1 MKYFLP
7 AIIVLIIVALLL
19 MFLQKSPLQS
29 IQCPMA
35 KKQAMAKNEDIKGLE
50 I

>member
-1 MKYFLP
+1 MKYFMP
-7 AIIVLIIVALLL
+7 ALIVLVIVALLL
-19 MFLQKSPLQS
+19 MFLQKSSQT

-35 KKQAMAKNEDIKGLE
+35 KNQVMAKNEDIKGLE